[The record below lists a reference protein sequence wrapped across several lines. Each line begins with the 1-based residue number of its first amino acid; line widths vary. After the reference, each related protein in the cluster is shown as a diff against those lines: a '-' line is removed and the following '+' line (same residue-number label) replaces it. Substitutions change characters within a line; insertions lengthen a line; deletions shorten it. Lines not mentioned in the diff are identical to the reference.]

1 MNEPVLGAP
10 EGSVQLPPGRAVAP
24 RVGSKEVLPEELQ
37 TLKGALTPALGC
49 ALTFTVTVAADAMHG
64 ACAAIV

>member
-1 MNEPVLGAP
+1 
-10 EGSVQLPPGRAVAP
+10 
-24 RVGSKEVLPEELQ
+24 VLPEELQ